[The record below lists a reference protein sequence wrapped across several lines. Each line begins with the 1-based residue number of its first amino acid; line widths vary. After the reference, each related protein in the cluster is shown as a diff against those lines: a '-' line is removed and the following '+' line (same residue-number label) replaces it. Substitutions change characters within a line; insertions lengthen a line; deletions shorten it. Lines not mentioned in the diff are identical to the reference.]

1 MSLVKQI
8 EGKWYKQLACNRIPV
23 LVEWDPMSE
32 MKAYNRAFNRIP
44 SKDRSK
50 ALTAQGFELWHN
62 RSGFVTMI
70 GR

>member
-8 EGKWYKQLACNRIPV
+8 NGKWYKQLTCNKLPV

-44 SKDRSK
+44 CKDRSK
-50 ALTAQGFELWHN
+50 SLSAQGFELWRN
-62 RSGFVTMI
+62 RAGFITMVS
-70 GR
+70 R